1 MSQYSFDEDSS
12 YYVNPTDSI
21 LGAMLYRLPRKRMDL
36 SSLNTQ
42 TLREVQQ
49 AAHVAHL
56 MNARARRE
64 SRHFEHPLAVY
75 EIFPQGNRDDLYHE
89 HSMAGH
95 WFITEEQE
103 KTISEARYGN
113 FKHESL
119 APFIDAVQ
127 AVFRSWKLTD
137 AAGRPLSGNTADDP
151 VFCDELGQLV
161 SSYGLLLLPREAE
174 AVDYLVGR
182 CCVDEDRQERWVA
195 ARRAGRVD
203 MEAVLSELFDARVVF
218 RSMALAASAAGF
230 KKLSGVTLRDVIEVT
245 DEAVRKGA

>member
-12 YYVNPTDSI
+12 YSLYPTDDI
-21 LGAMLYRLPRKRMDL
+21 LKAMPYRLPRKRMDL
-36 SSLNTQ
+36 TILHAQ
-42 TLREVQQ
+42 ALREVQQ
-49 AAHVAHL
+49 AAHIAHL

-64 SRHFEHPLAVY
+64 SRRFEHPLAVY

-119 APFIDAVQ
+119 VPFINAVE
-127 AVFRSWKLTD
+127 AVFRSWELTD
-137 AAGRPLSGNTADDP
+137 AAWCPLSVNVVDYP

-182 CCVDEDRQERWVA
+182 CCVDEDRQARWVA

-218 RSMALAASAAGF
+218 RSMSLAASATGS
-230 KKLSGVTLRDVIEVT
+230 KKLSGVTMRDVIEVT
-245 DEAVRKGA
+245 DEAARKGV

>member
-12 YYVNPTDSI
+12 YSLYPTDDI
-21 LGAMLYRLPRKRMDL
+21 LKAMPYRLPRKRMDL
-36 SSLNTQ
+36 TILHAQ
-42 TLREVQQ
+42 ALREVQQ
-49 AAHVAHL
+49 AAHIAHL

-64 SRHFEHPLAVY
+64 SRRFEHPLAVY

-89 HSMAGH
+89 HSMAEH

-119 APFIDAVQ
+119 VPFIEASQ
-127 AVFRSWKLTD
+127 RVFRSWELTD
-137 AAGRPLSGNTADDP
+137 AAYPYFGNTADYP

-182 CCVDEDRQERWVA
+182 CCVDEDRQARWVA

-218 RSMALAASAAGF
+218 RSMSLAASATGS
-230 KKLSGVTLRDVIEVT
+230 KKLSGVTMRDVIEVT
-245 DEAVRKGA
+245 DEAARKGA